1 MIISASR
8 RTDIPSFYSDWLIN
22 RLNEGYVL
30 VPHPRNLNQL
40 SKISLK
46 KEDVDCI
53 VFWTKDAKPLFDKIE
68 KLDGYKF
75 YFQHTI
81 TSYQK
86 DLEPNMRRK
95 SDILDTFIEMS
106 KVLGANR
113 MVWRY
118 DPILLNDKY
127 TEEYHYEYFE
137 KFCQRLQGHTSKC
150 IISFLDLYGNV
161 NENIN
166 GLGIYTPNKE
176 TRIRMAST
184 LSEIALKY
192 GIQLESCSEDMDLTP
207 YGVRKSSCID
217 KNLIEE
223 VIGYE
228 LDVKKDSGQR
238 ENCGCVKSAEVGQYN
253 TCIHGCKYCYATN
266 SKNIAIKNSK
276 KHNKNSPIIIGDL
289 SGHEKISEHK
299 IKKIKANESFQQLNL
314 LDLMNRA
321 DK

>member
-8 RTDIPSFYSDWLIN
+8 RTDIPSFYSDWFIN

-106 KVLGANR
+106 KTLGATR

-118 DPILLNDKY
+118 DPILLSNKY
-127 TEEYHYEYFE
+127 TEEYHYEFFE
-137 KFCQRLQGHTSKC
+137 KFCIRLKDYTKKC
-150 IISFLDLYGNV
+150 VISFIDLYGNV
-161 NENIN
+161 DENIK

-176 TRIRMAST
+176 TRLRMASR

-192 GIQLESCSEDMDLTP
+192 EIQLESCSEELDLTP
-207 YGVRKSSCID
+207 YGIRKSSCID

-223 VIGYE
+223 VIGYK
-228 LDVKKDSGQR
+228 LNVKKDSGQR
-238 ENCGCVKSAEVGQYN
+238 ESCGCVKSIDIGTYN
-253 TCIHGCKYCYATN
+253 TCIHGCTYCYAN
-266 SKNIAIKNSK
+266 STKDVAIKNF
-276 KHNKNSPIIIGDL
+276 KNHRKDLPLIFGELIGN
-289 SGHEKISEHK
+289 EKIVESKNTSIK
-299 IKKIKANESFQQLNL
+299 IKKDVIQLNL
-314 LDLMNRA
+314 LDLMNE
-321 DK
+321 K

>member
-8 RTDIPSFYSDWLIN
+8 RTDIPSFYSDWFIN

-53 VFWTKDAKPLFDKIE
+53 VFWTKDAKPLFDKID

-95 SDILDTFIEMS
+95 SEILDTFIEMS
-106 KVLGANR
+106 KTLGSNR

-137 KFCQRLQGHTSKC
+137 KFCAKLQGYTKKC
-150 IISFLDLYGNV
+150 VISFLDLYGSV
-161 NENIN
+161 SENIN
-166 GLGIYTPNKE
+166 GLGIYTPDKE
-176 TRIRMAST
+176 TRLRMASR
-184 LSEIALKY
+184 LSEVALKY
-192 GIQLESCSEDMDLTP
+192 DIELESCSEEIDLTP
-207 YGVRKSSCID
+207 YGVKKSSCID

-266 SKNIAIKNSK
+266 FENVAMKNFKSHKKDSPLLFGELNGNEKIIEQKSK
-276 KHNKNSPIIIGDL
+276 KPKTSN
-289 SGHEKISEHK
+289 
-299 IKKIKANESFQQLNL
+299 SFQQLDL
-314 LDLMNRA
+314 LGLMN
-321 DK
+321 DNNN